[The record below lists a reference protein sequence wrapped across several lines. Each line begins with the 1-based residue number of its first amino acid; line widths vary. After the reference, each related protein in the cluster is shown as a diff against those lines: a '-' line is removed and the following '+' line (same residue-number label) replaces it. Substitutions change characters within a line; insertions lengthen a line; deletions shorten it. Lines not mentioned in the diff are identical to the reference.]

1 MLNLAPKRILLIED
15 NSSVHKEFYKAFE
28 TQEND
33 PLLDA
38 TKKMLFGNKASTDTA
53 TANPSDVKS
62 ALQLHSAYRGRE
74 AVDMVRK
81 ALLSGES
88 YSVVFMDVHM
98 PHGLDA
104 IETAKQLWQ
113 VDPDLQI
120 VIFSVQVNFSWE
132 KLAHQ
137 LQDSKNHLLV
147 KRPFDPNE
155 LRQFAAVL
163 IKKRELKDQVRYQ
176 VENVENLENEHHSQM
191 EKITAE
197 MHHQA
202 THDSLTGLPNRI
214 LLLDRIQQAMAQA
227 KRYGM
232 HVGILFFDIDNFKH
246 VNDSLGHDVGDQ
258 VLKEVSR
265 RLSKVVRE
273 SDTLARLSGDE
284 FVAVFVCQPRED
296 HFITIANNFMR
307 QLNQPYKIKDHTIA
321 LTASIGISIYPTH
334 GLDVVTLLKNADAAL
349 YKAKEEKNTCLIYR
363 GDFNKHILQRMNLA
377 GTLAHAIDR
386 RELVLYYQPIMDLK
400 TEKITCVEAL
410 LRWRH
415 PTLGLLSPLE
425 FMSVAEE
432 AGLIVPISHWAL
444 QKACSQLKIWMDRGL
459 EPVHISVNISNQQF
473 KKENFVESVEKIIEL
488 TKVDPSLLELE
499 LKESMLIGKT
509 NEILKKMNELKNMGI
524 HLAIDDFG
532 AGYASLSYLR
542 QFPFEKVKIDRSVIQ
557 GMKERPQDAAIVEAI
572 ISLSKSMNLQVVA
585 EGVETFG
592 QLDFLR
598 SHASD
603 QVQGYIF
610 HKPLEEGLCRRLLE
624 KRSAGSFVV

>member
-1 MLNLAPKRILLIED
+1 LGPKRILLVED
-15 NSSVHKEFYKAFE
+15 NSGIHKEFYRAFDA
-28 TQEND
+28 QQND

-38 TKKMLFGNKASTDTA
+38 TKKMLFGKAPA
-53 TANPSDVKS
+53 TIHKQAEEADL
-62 ALQLHSAYRGRE
+62 ALHAAYRGRE

-81 ALLSGES
+81 ATLAGEC

-98 PHGLDA
+98 PHGLDVV
-104 IETAKQLWQ
+104 ETVKQLWQ

-120 VIFSVQVNFSWE
+120 VIFSAQLNYSWE
-132 KLAHQ
+132 KIAHQ
-137 LQDSKNHLLV
+137 LQESKNFILV

-155 LRQFAAVL
+155 LRQLAVVL
-163 IKKRELKDQVRYQ
+163 IRKRELKEQVRYHL
-176 VENVENLENEHHSQM
+176 ENVENLASEHHTKI

-197 MHHQA
+197 LQHQA

-214 LLLDRIQQAMAQA
+214 LLIDRIQQAMAQA

-232 HVGILFFDIDNFKH
+232 HVGVLFFDIDNFKQ
-246 VNDSLGHDVGDQ
+246 VNDSLGHNVGDQ
-258 VLKEVSR
+258 VLTEVAT

-334 GLDVVTLLKNADAAL
+334 GLDVITLLKNADSAL

-377 GTLAHAIDR
+377 GTLAHAIER
-386 RELVLYYQPIMDLK
+386 RELLLYYQPIMDLK
-400 TEKITCVEAL
+400 TERISCVEAL

-425 FMSVAEE
+425 FIPVAEE
-432 AGLIVPISHWAL
+432 AGLIVSISNWVL
-444 QKACSQLKIWMDRGL
+444 QKACLQQKAWQAKGI
-459 EPVHISVNISNQQF
+459 EAVHISVNVSNQQF
-473 KKENFVESVEKIIEL
+473 KKDNFVETVEQILVESKM
-488 TKVDPSLLELE
+488 DASMLELE
-499 LKESMLIGKT
+499 LKEGILHGKT
-509 NEILKKMNELKNMGI
+509 NEILKKMNELHNMGV
-524 HLAIDDFG
+524 HLVIDDFG
-532 AGYASLSYLR
+532 TGYASLSYLR

-557 GMKERPQDAAIVEAI
+557 SMKERPEDAAVVEAI
-572 ISLSKSMNLQVVA
+572 INLSKNMNLQVVA

-610 HKPLEEGLCRRLLE
+610 HKPLDEKLCLRLLQ
-624 KRSAGSFVV
+624 KRSVGSFVL

>member
-1 MLNLAPKRILLIED
+1 MLSLGLKRILLVED
-15 NSSVHKEFYKAFE
+15 NSGIHKEFYKAFE

-33 PLLDA
+33 PLLEA
-38 TKKMLFGNKASTDTA
+38 TKKMLFGKMAAAASKIENEA
-53 TANPSDVKS
+53 T
-62 ALQLHSAYRGRE
+62 LLLHSAYRGRE

-81 ALLSGES
+81 ATLAGEF

-98 PHGLDA
+98 PHGLDVV
-104 IETAKQLWQ
+104 ETVKQLWQ

-120 VIFSVQVNFSWE
+120 VIFSAQLNYSWE
-132 KLAHQ
+132 KIAHQ
-137 LQDSKNHLLV
+137 LHESKNFILV

-155 LRQFAAVL
+155 LRQLAAVL
-163 IKKRELKDQVRYQ
+163 IRKRELKEQVRYHL
-176 VENVENLENEHHSQM
+176 ENVENMETEHHTKI

-197 MHHQA
+197 LQHQA

-214 LLLDRIQQAMAQA
+214 LLIDRIQQAMAQA

-232 HVGILFFDIDNFKH
+232 HVGILFFDIDNFKQ
-246 VNDSLGHDVGDQ
+246 VNDSLGHDAGDQ
-258 VLKEVSR
+258 VLKEVAA

-296 HFITIANNFMR
+296 HFITIAKNFMR
-307 QLNQPYKIKDHTIA
+307 QLSQPYKIKDHTIA

-334 GLDVVTLLKNADAAL
+334 GLDVVTLLKNADSAL

-377 GTLAHAIDR
+377 GTLAHAIER

-400 TEKITCVEAL
+400 TEKISCVEAL

-425 FMSVAEE
+425 FISVAEE
-432 AGLIVPISHWAL
+432 AGLILPISNWVL
-444 QKACSQLKIWMDRGL
+444 KKACSQEMAWQGKGM
-459 EPVHISVNISNQQF
+459 EPVHVSVNVSNQQF
-473 KKENFVESVEKIIEL
+473 KKDNFVESVEQVLAE
-488 TKVDPSLLELE
+488 TKMNPGLLELE

-509 NEILKKMNELKNMGI
+509 NEIQKKMNELRNMGI
-524 HLAIDDFG
+524 HLVIDDFG
-532 AGYASLSYLR
+532 TGYASLSYLR

-557 GMKERPQDAAIVEAI
+557 SMKERPEDAAIVEAI
-572 ISLSKSMNLQVVA
+572 INLSKSMNLQVVA

-598 SHASD
+598 THASD

-610 HKPLEEGLCRRLLE
+610 HKPLDEHLCMRLLQ
-624 KRSAGSFVV
+624 KRSAGSFIL